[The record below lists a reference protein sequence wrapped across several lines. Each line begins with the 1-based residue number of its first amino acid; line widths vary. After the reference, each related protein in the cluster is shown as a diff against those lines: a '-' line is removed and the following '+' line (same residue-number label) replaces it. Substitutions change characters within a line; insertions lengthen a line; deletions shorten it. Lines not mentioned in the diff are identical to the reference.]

1 MKEKNLAVTAI
12 GVLSVLIIASAAVGI
27 SEHFH
32 SKNTSDDMETHDS
45 AVEFNAAISNN
56 EDIEN
61 FKKPSEE
68 SEADDNLV
76 EVEAADI
83 IYEVDDRLTE
93 YGFSFDGLEKEID
106 EIISETQKSVGGDWS
121 VYVTVPKTGD
131 TLSINQEPMQAASV
145 IKLFIMGAVYEEYD
159 KITEYY
165 QYDDIDGLLESMI
178 TISDN
183 EAADL
188 LVTML
193 GRGDAS
199 SGRSA
204 VNDFCKKYGFT
215 KTTMDRMMADDNIY
229 SDNYTTTEDCAKFL
243 QMLYNSEFKHSKNML
258 DLMRGQT
265 RRNKIP
271 EGVPNSV
278 MVLNKT
284 GELDDVQNDAAIVF
298 SKTPYIICVIS
309 DGVEDYQI
317 PIDAIA
323 DISEAAYE
331 YIRDNM

>member
-1 MKEKNLAVTAI
+1 MKEKKIAVTAI
-12 GVLSVLIIASAAVGI
+12 GVLSVLIIASSAVGI

-32 SKNTSDDMETHDS
+32 SKNSSDIVETDDS
-45 AVEFNAAISNN
+45 VVEFNAAIPND
-56 EDIEN
+56 EVTEN
-61 FKKPSEE
+61 FKKS
-68 SEADDNLV
+68 SEADDKLV
-76 EVEAADI
+76 EVEAAEV
-83 IYEVDDRLTE
+83 IYEVDDSLAE
-93 YGFSFDGLEKEID
+93 YEFSFDGLEKEID
-106 EIISETQKSVGGDWS
+106 EIISETQSTVGGEWS

-131 TLSINQEPMQAASV
+131 IMSINQEPMQAASV

-159 KITEYY
+159 EITEYY

-199 SGRSA
+199 VGRSV
-204 VNDFCKKYGFT
+204 VNDFCKKYSFT

-243 QMLYNSEFKHSKNML
+243 LMLYNSEFKHSKDML
-258 DLMRGQT
+258 DLMKGQT

-271 EGVPNSV
+271 EGIPDSV

-284 GELDDVQNDAAIVF
+284 GELDDVQNDVAIVF

-309 DGVEDYQI
+309 DGVEDYQT

-323 DISEAAYE
+323 DISETTYV
-331 YIRDNM
+331 YIKDNM